1 MEILICTRFFENENK
16 FNEFLSTE
24 EKNTIDFNKEIEE
37 RNFLI
42 ETQKVKFKLNFFKM
56 ENLVHSLNQLRIK

>member
-16 FNEFLSTE
+16 FNEFLSAE
-24 EKNTIDFNKEIEE
+24 EKNTINLNKDIEE